1 MSHHYDVLLDVRHED
16 SPIPT
21 IRAKEVLDG
30 LDSGKILKVITSKES
45 TVKNIRTLV
54 ANNPF
59 HLIEQKK
66 NHEGFVFFIQKQ

>member
-1 MSHHYDVLLDVRHED
+1 MGDHYDVLLDVRHED
-16 SPIPT
+16 SPVPT

-30 LDSGKILKVITSKES
+30 LASGKILKVITSKES
-45 TVKNIRTLV
+45 TVKNIHTLV

-59 HLIEQKK
+59 HLIEHKK